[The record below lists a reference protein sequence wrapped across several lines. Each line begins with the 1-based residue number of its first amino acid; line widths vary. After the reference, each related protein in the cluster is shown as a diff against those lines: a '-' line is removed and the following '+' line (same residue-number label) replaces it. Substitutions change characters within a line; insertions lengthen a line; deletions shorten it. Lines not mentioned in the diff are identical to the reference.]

1 MLDALI
7 GILFLFADQLLKFW
21 TVSHIELNAFPGKEL
36 IPGVLNMTYIKNT
49 GMAFG
54 LFSKFSGLRWVL
66 LALLAAFTAFIV
78 LGIVMRYLRTGFAR
92 FTGTMLLA
100 GLLGNGI
107 DRAIYGY
114 VVDMFEPKLG
124 SITWPIFNL
133 ADCLVVIFGI
143 LFCIAVLAGGLGAP
157 DEDWDEEDEDDED
170 EEEEEKPS
178 RRRSRRS
185 RDEDEEEEPVRRPRR
200 APREEDAPVRRVR
213 RDEEDEDRPR
223 RRVRREEEEEAPVRR
238 RSSAEAPVRRRPA
251 EEARPVRRSE
261 PRPAQPEP
269 TREAQ
274 PARRN
279 VSRPVAE
286 AEAVVR
292 TVERPA
298 ARPAATPAAPA
309 ARPAA
314 PAARP
319 AAPAARPA
327 APAAKPAAEK
337 PVSAPKASDEFDLDS
352 ILAEFK

>member
-1 MLDALI
+1 MLYALI

-185 RDEDEEEEPVRRPRR
+185 RDEDEEEEPVRRQPRR
-200 APREEDAPVRRVR
+200 SRDEDEEEPVRRRSRRSRDEDEEEKPVR
-213 RDEEDEDRPR
+213 RQPRRPRDEEESAHRRPR
-223 RRVRREEEEEAPVRR
+223 RTHDEDEEAPVRR
-238 RSSAEAPVRRRPA
+238 RP
-251 EEARPVRRSE
+251 RPVRTDDE
-261 PRPAQPEP
+261 DVIVA
-269 TREAQ
+269 
-274 PARRN
+274 PARR
-279 VSRPVAE
+279 S
-286 AEAVVR
+286 
-292 TVERPA
+292 
-298 ARPAATPAAPA
+298 
-309 ARPAA
+309 
-314 PAARP
+314 
-319 AAPAARPA
+319 
-327 APAAKPAAEK
+327 
-337 PVSAPKASDEFDLDS
+337 
-352 ILAEFK
+352 